1 MDIVKSAGN
10 ALATRRALWRQFK
23 GLDVDALEALASS
36 PEGEHLKLELD
47 GYILARK
54 RRLKAQLETLE
65 TSGETHERLAVA
77 FAAGLV
83 ATASLVSKVPVHV
96 TQEVR
101 TLVELGLYAAAAL
114 GWIWLFWVGRA
125 KIQFAKQRLAVLGKV
140 D

>member
-1 MDIVKSAGN
+1 MDIVKSAET

-36 PEGEHLKLELD
+36 PEGVHLKLELD
-47 GYILARK
+47 AYILARK
-54 RRLKAQLETLE
+54 RRLKAQLESLQL
-65 TSGETHERLAVA
+65 SGEAHERLAVA

-83 ATASLVSKVPVHV
+83 ATASLVRKVPFPV
-96 TQEVR
+96 TEEIR
-101 TLVELGLYAAAAL
+101 TLAELGLYAAAAL

-125 KIQFAKQRLAVLGKV
+125 KIQFAKQRLAKLGKV